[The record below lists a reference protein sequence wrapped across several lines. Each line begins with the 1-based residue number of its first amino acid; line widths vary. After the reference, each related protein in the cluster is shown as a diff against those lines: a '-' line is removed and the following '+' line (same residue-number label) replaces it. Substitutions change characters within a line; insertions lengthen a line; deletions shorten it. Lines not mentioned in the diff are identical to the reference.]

1 VAVREDYDHLE
12 EVLGYQF
19 KDRTLLETAVRHA
32 SWANEHPDD
41 PVGDN
46 ERLEFLG
53 DAVLDLIVGHK
64 LMVRFPKLR
73 EGQLS
78 VTRAQVVSENGL
90 AGIAARLGLGEWIL
104 LGKGEDRSGGRSK
117 GSILADAFEALV
129 AAVYV
134 DGGFD
139 AAWRLVG
146 RLLDDRIEKVQFRGF
161 SDHKTRLQEA
171 AQAKLKTTPTYEVV
185 AELGPDHDKRFIVE
199 VLMLDRIWSRAIGRS
214 KKEAEQ
220 LAAADASFRLGGC
233 DPEDLAR
240 IQREAPDVHPV
251 DEDTATFPSARS
263 PTSSSSDGT

>member
-1 VAVREDYDHLE
+1 VTATDDFERLE
-12 EVLGYQF
+12 VVLGYTF
-19 KDRTLLETAVRHA
+19 KDRTLLETALRHA
-32 SWANEHPDD
+32 SWANEHVED

-64 LMVRFPKLR
+64 LMTRFPKLR

-78 VTRAQVVSENGL
+78 VTRAQVVSESAL
-90 AGIAARLGLGEWIL
+90 AGIASKLGLGSWIK
-104 LGKGEDRSGGRSK
+104 LGKGEDRSGGRAK
-117 GSILADAFEALV
+117 GSILADAFEAVV

-139 AAWRLVG
+139 AAWTLVG
-146 RLLDDRIEKVQFRGF
+146 RLLDERIDRVEFKGF

-199 VLMLDRIWSRAIGRS
+199 VIMLERVWSRAIGRS

-220 LAAADASFRLGGC
+220 LAAAEASFRLSGVE
-233 DPEDLAR
+233 PEELER
-240 IQREAPDVHPV
+240 MLLEPPTKHPV
-251 DEDTATFPSARS
+251 DEVMEAAED
-263 PTSSSSDGT
+263 